1 MLRYQENLYDLKLAL
16 QETRHRKQRLLYIR
30 SLIERVEAEVPICEN
45 REFSFVPEISETSK
59 EIAKRLNRDP
69 LYRKRVPEQPYQE
82 AVSKGL
88 PPLNPVSRAIADKIA
103 EQFGSVDAYLDSR
116 RKDLLMSRM
125 HENLRSEERE
135 MRECT
140 FRPVVYEGPV
150 VRQKRSKSK
159 EKPIEH
165 LVAGMDSFVRRQE
178 KARELKALAML
189 KKPGSGETYTGAP
202 TQVVE
207 FKFSSRRDV
216 QSRE

>member
-1 MLRYQENLYDLKLAL
+1 MQRYQETFYDIKLAL

-30 SLIERVEAEVPICEN
+30 SLIEQVESEPPAI
-45 REFSFVPEISETSK
+45 REFSFAPEISQTSR
-59 EIAKRLNRDP
+59 EIAKRLDRDP
-69 LYRKRVPEQPYQE
+69 LYRKRVPEEPAPE
-82 AVSKGL
+82 IAGL
-88 PPLNPVSRAIADKIA
+88 PPLNPVSRALAEKIS
-103 EQFGSVDAYLDSR
+103 EEFGSVDAYLDSR
-116 RKDLLMSRM
+116 RKDLLLSRM
-125 HENLRSEERE
+125 HENIRSEERE

-189 KKPGSGETYTGAP
+189 KKPGSGETYTGVP
-202 TQVVE
+202 TQVME
-207 FKFSSRRDV
+207 FKLSSRRDI